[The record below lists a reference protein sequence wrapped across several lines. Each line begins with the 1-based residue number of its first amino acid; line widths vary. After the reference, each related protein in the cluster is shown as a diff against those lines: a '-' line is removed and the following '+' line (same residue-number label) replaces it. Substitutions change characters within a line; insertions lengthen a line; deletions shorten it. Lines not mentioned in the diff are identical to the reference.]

1 MEGAHQYEKIR
12 YAYTFFFAGGRNCE
26 RQKRKTAHEV
36 HEPSFEK
43 ALGSRKPGAFSDACD
58 RRCVHNL
65 NPMSRKIYDPN
76 VLKRNARILLDFCAS
91 VKPKER
97 VLLIFDGSTRVIEPF
112 LREAAKRA
120 TRNVTI
126 EYMTVSIMHCI
137 EPPKNV
143 VRAMGVADVILAVTK
158 YSLAHTT
165 ARFRATNRGA
175 RYLSL
180 PNYGLKQLA
189 QPSLTVDFLACAEPG
204 KSLKRVLDKASHVL
218 ITTKKGTNLEL
229 MVKGRVANWA
239 PGYCDEPG
247 MLGSPPDIE
256 TNVAPVEHMSRG
268 VIVVDGSI
276 PCEALGLLKESV
288 RLTVADGCITDFDTN
303 AEGVWLQKLIEEKPD
318 EKRKVL
324 AEFGIGLN
332 PEARLCGLML
342 EDEGALG
349 TVHFGFGSNATIGG
363 ANKTDFHLDMVVK
376 EPTVEVDGVRIM
388 EKGSLVLPS
397 HL

>member
-1 MEGAHQYEKIR
+1 
-12 YAYTFFFAGGRNCE
+12 
-26 RQKRKTAHEV
+26 
-36 HEPSFEK
+36 
-43 ALGSRKPGAFSDACD
+43 
-58 RRCVHNL
+58 
-65 NPMSRKIYDPN
+65 MSRKIYDPD

-91 VKPKER
+91 VKPNER

-256 TNVAPVEHMSRG
+256 TNVAPLETKSNG
-268 VIVVDGSI
+268 TLVVDGSI
-276 PCEALGLLKESV
+276 PCESIGLLSHDVRVVVENGKIVDTGTNKEGRILKTLLETV
-288 RLTVADGCITDFDTN
+288 RDS
-303 AEGVWLQKLIEEKPD
+303 
-318 EKRKVL
+318 KRKVL

-332 PEARLCGLML
+332 PKARLCGLML
-342 EDEGALG
+342 EDEGCLG

-363 ANKTDFHLDMVVK
+363 KNKTAFHLDMVIRS
-376 EPTVEVDGVRIM
+376 PRVEVDGVCIM
-388 EKGSLVLPS
+388 DKGSLVLPR
-397 HL
+397 LP